1 MSPQSATIA
10 RRESFEVKKTAI
22 HVHSDMFLKLE
33 HRVDRV
39 LNLRENIRPTILTT
53 VITVQKA
60 NHPTVHN
67 AQIVPP
73 ANMNLNSNV
82 SIVHADGFPRGHAIP
97 CVNVVQL
104 DTAHWL
110 CPAMRSALVLL
121 IVPST
126 KSSIHLAIVSSAI
139 WVNI

>member
-1 MSPQSATIA
+1 MTPPGVGNVVSPTSAMIV
-10 RRESFEVKKTAI
+10 RQESFELAI
-22 HVHSDMFLKLE
+22 IVIHARLGMFLRLE
-33 HRVDRV
+33 NRVDRV

-82 SIVHADGFPRGHAIP
+82 SIVHADGFLGGHAIP

-104 DTAHWL
+104 EK
-110 CPAMRSALVLL
+110 VLL
-121 IVPST
+121 LRP
-126 KSSIHLAIVSSAI
+126 A
-139 WVNI
+139 